1 MTLSSEICFKI
12 LSQNRKGCYRKL
24 GWQNLRNR
32 NLGVVDGCLIHS
44 YIFQICL
51 KLFMN
56 KHDRGWLC
64 EDPQH
69 PDDRPGTQVLI

>member
-12 LSQNRKGCYRKL
+12 LSQNRKGCYGKL

-44 YIFQICL
+44 YLFQICL

-56 KHDRGWLC
+56 KHDRGLV
-64 EDPQH
+64 
-69 PDDRPGTQVLI
+69 RILSTQMIELELKY